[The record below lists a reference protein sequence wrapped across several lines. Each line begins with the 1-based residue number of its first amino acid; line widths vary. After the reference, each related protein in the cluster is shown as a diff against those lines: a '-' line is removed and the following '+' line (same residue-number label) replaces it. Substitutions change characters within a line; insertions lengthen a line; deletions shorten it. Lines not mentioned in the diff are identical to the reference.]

1 MAALSH
7 WLPTDSSALYLV
19 VTLLGLLVGSFL
31 NVVIHRLPLMLQ
43 RDWQQECAEL
53 NGQPPAKLSPFN
65 LCTPRS
71 RCPHCQHQLSAIDNI
86 PLLSWCW
93 LRGRCRYCQA
103 GISTRYPL
111 VELAAAALAALAL
124 WRFGASPQ
132 LLAALLFS
140 WMLLCMTL
148 IDIDHLLLPDS
159 LTLPLLWLGLLL
171 NINGLFVPLS
181 SAVLGAAIGYGILW
195 SLFWLFKL
203 ATGKEGMGYGDFKLL
218 AAIGAWFGWQALLPV
233 LLLASLVGSVL
244 GLALMASKRLGEDRV
259 LPFGPALALAG
270 WVYLLWGTQLTQLYW
285 GIAL

>member
-7 WLPTDSSALYLV
+7 WLTTDSSALYLV

-53 NGQPPAKLSPFN
+53 NGQPPAELPPFN

-71 RCPHCQHQLSAIDNI
+71 RCPHCQHQLSALDNI

>member
-7 WLPTDSSALYLV
+7 WLTTDSSALYLV

-53 NGQPPAKLSPFN
+53 NGQPPAELPPFN

-71 RCPHCQHQLSAIDNI
+71 RCPHCQHQLSAFDNI

-93 LRGRCRYCQA
+93 LRGRCRYCRA

-171 NINGLFVPLS
+171 NINELFVSLS